1 MAAVLSVLILLTC
14 IVLILAVLVQNPKG
28 GGLASGFSSGSQV
41 MGVRRTADFLEKAT
55 WTLAVLLF
63 VFSITTTGMTG
74 KGKTATDVN
83 STSLTK
89 DKADQFGS
97 KGKNGGANNFMG
109 GQQGGQVPGGGQV
122 PAGAKPVAPGGGQ
135 PPKTVPVGGH

>member
-63 VFSITTTGMTG
+63 VFSIATTAMTG
-74 KGKTATDVN
+74 KGKSSSGAN
-83 STSLTK
+83 ETSLTK
-89 DKADQFGS
+89 DKADNFGKS
-97 KGKNGGANNFMG
+97 TPAGGGNNFMG
-109 GQQGGQVPGGGQV
+109 GQGAPGA
-122 PAGAKPVAPGGGQ
+122 PGAKPMPAPAGGQQ
-135 PPKTVPVGGH
+135 PPKPPGGH

>member
-63 VFSITTTGMTG
+63 VLSVATTAVAG
-74 KGKTATDVN
+74 KGQTVSDAN
-83 STSLTK
+83 STSVTK
-89 DKADQFGS
+89 DKADQVGS
-97 KGKNGGANNFMG
+97 KPKGGANPNGFMG
-109 GQQGGQVPGGGQV
+109 GQ
-122 PAGAKPVAPGGGQ
+122 PAGAPGQAPAGGAPKPAPKPQ
-135 PPKTVPVGGH
+135 

>member
-28 GGLASGFSSGSQV
+28 GGLASGFSTGSQV

-63 VFSITTTGMTG
+63 VFSVATTSPAG
-74 KGKTATDVN
+74 KKGTAGPSET
-83 STSLTK
+83 STTK
-89 DKADQFGS
+89 DKAADFDKANPATNNATPFG
-97 KGKNGGANNFMG
+97 GNNAMKPS
-109 GQQGGQVPGGGQV
+109 GQAP
-122 PAGAKPVAPGGGQ
+122 PAPKKP
-135 PPKTVPVGGH
+135 